1 MTDVQALQI
10 IRTALENKL
19 TSIDACLQRN
29 TTLFIGAVDEAQ
41 AAVAGTVGVG
51 GAYQEDLRQLLVSYR
66 CQMSAELGGV
76 NEQITQL
83 TTPTEVHH
91 AHLD

>member
-76 NEQITQL
+76 NEQLNTL
-83 TTPTEVHH
+83 METHH